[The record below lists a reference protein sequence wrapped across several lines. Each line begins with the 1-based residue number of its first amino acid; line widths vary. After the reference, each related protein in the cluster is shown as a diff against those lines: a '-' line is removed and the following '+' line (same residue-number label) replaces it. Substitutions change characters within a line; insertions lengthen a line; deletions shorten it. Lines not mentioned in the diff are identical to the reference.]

1 MQLHDLKP
9 KSRAKKKRVGRGG
22 AHGKQSGR
30 GHKGQKAR
38 SGGTPRPQIR
48 DAIKKIPKL
57 RGYRNKPIGNKPV
70 AVNLSSVARVAG
82 KGDIVSPQFL
92 VAQGIVRKSGA
103 QNPKIKILGGGD
115 ISIAVSVVRCEVSDT
130 AREKIEAAGGEV
142 KS

>member
-9 KSRAKKKRVGRGG
+9 KSRATKKRIGRGG

-38 SGGTPRPQIR
+38 AGGTPRPQIR

-57 RGYRNKPIGNKPV
+57 RGYRNKPIGNKAV
-70 AVNLSSVARVAG
+70 AVNLASVARVAG

-103 QNPKIKILGGGD
+103 QNPKVKILGGGD
-115 ISIAVSVVRCEVSDT
+115 IKVAVSIVRCEVSDT
-130 AREKIEAAGGEV
+130 AREKIEAAGGEI